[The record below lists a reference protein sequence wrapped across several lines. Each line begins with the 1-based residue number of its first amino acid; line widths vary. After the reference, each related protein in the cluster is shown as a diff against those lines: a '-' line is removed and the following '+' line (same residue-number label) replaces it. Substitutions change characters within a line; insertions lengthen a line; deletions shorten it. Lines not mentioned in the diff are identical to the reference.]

1 MSFARQHRMG
11 PYKTLFTTFDYNGSM
26 VLEVLTSF

>member
-11 PYKTLFTTFDYNGSM
+11 PYKTLFTTFDYNGSL
-26 VLEVLTSF
+26 LEVLTSF